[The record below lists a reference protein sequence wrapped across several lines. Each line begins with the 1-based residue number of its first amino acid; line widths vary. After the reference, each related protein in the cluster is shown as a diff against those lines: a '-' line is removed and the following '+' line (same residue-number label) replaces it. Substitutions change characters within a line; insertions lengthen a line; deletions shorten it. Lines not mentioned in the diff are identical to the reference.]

1 MLTLDGL
8 AELAVVVEDLEA
20 CEAFYT
26 RLLGTDPFDRV
37 PGRHAFYMV
46 GDLRFLLF
54 APGRMASRKAAHCHG
69 PQHFAF
75 RIDPSRVGTATTHL
89 DALGI
94 RFDGP
99 YHDPGKISIY
109 FDDPAGNRVEY
120 LAPIESERTATP
132 RTNARTG

>member
-26 RLLGTDPFDRV
+26 RLLGTDPFDHV

-54 APGRMASRKAAHCHG
+54 APGCMASRKAAHCHG

-75 RIDPSRVGTATTHL
+75 RIDPSRVETATKHL

-109 FDDPAGNRVEY
+109 SDDPSGIFLEY
-120 LAPIESERTATP
+120 LAPTETERIATP
-132 RTNARTG
+132 RTNTRTG